1 MKKVLGLG
9 NALTDMLLQVSEGDL
24 RELGYPKGSMNLITK
39 QEAAAIQQRFASVR
53 KRLVAGGSA
62 CNAISTIASLGGKAA
77 FIGKIGND
85 EVGDFYREDM
95 LKRCRVAVSY
105 SSPPM
110 ENAPLPPIWG
120 RQRNCNPM
128 IFRKKHS
135 SDMIFST

>member
-24 RELGYPKGSMNLITK
+24 RELGYPKGSMNLISK

-95 LKRCRVAVSY
+95 LKNNVK
-105 SSPPM
+105 PM
-110 ENAPLPPIWG
+110 LLTSQQE
-120 RQRNCNPM
+120 M
-128 IFRKKHS
+128 S
-135 SDMIFST
+135 